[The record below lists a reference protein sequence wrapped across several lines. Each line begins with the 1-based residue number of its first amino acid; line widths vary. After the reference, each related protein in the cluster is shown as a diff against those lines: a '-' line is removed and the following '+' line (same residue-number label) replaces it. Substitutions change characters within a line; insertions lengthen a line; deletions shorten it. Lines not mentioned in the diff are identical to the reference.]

1 MWLDILSH
9 QRVLSFEGHEILVRK
24 TSLVHRMQY
33 ALFVDGVKQDEADA
47 LAGTFALHGVI
58 TDGAKTTRVEAIV
71 RQGFFTGRY
80 FCRVGGTTN
89 RMRRRVYDVG

>member
-1 MWLDILSH
+1 MWLNILSLE
-9 QRVLSFEGHEILVRK
+9 RVLSFEGHEILVRK

-33 ALFVDGVKQDEADA
+33 ALFIDGVKQDEADA

-58 TDGAKTTRVEAIV
+58 VDGSQTRRVDVVV

-80 FCRVGGTTN
+80 YCRVAGTT
-89 RMRRRVYDVG
+89 RGMKRRAYDVE

>member
-1 MWLDILSH
+1 MWLD
-9 QRVLSFEGHEILVRK
+9 VLSLERVFSFDGHEILVRK

-47 LAGTFALHGVI
+47 LAGTFALRGVI
-58 TDGAKTTRVEAIV
+58 EEGAQTTRVEAIV

-80 FCRVGGTTN
+80 YCRVGGTTT